1 MKTKQLLIGHIATLC
16 CGSLIYI
23 LFRSSSLKMFIWFER
38 INILDVIENI
48 RNFTFI
54 YSNNLPNFILY
65 SLPDGLWLFSYV
77 SVVLYLW
84 KNELKSENLFWV
96 FSVPLISII
105 SELGQILKIIPG
117 TFDIIDLLMYLLGT
131 ILPFIIYKK
140 SITNNLLDT

>member
-1 MKTKQLLIGHIATLC
+1 MKTKQLLIGHVATLC

-38 INILDVIENI
+38 INILSVIKNF
-48 RNFTFI
+48 RNFTST
-54 YSNNLPNFILY
+54 YSNILPNFILY

-77 SVVLYLW
+77 SLVLYLW
-84 KNELKSENLFWV
+84 KNELKSENIFWI

-105 SELGQILKIIPG
+105 SELGQINKIIPG

-140 SITNNLLDT
+140 SITNNLLHT

>member
-77 SVVLYLW
+77 SLVLYLW

-105 SELGQILKIIPG
+105 SELGQIFKIIPG
-117 TFDIIDLLMYLLGT
+117 TFDIIDLVMYLLGT

-140 SITNNLLDT
+140 SITNNLLHT

>member
-1 MKTKQLLIGHIATLC
+1 MKTKQLLVGHIATLC

-38 INILDVIENI
+38 IHILDVIENI
-48 RNFTFI
+48 RKFTSI

-77 SVVLYLW
+77 SLVLYLW
-84 KNELKSENLFWV
+84 KNELKSENIFWV

-105 SELGQILKIIPG
+105 SELGQIFKIIPG

-140 SITNNLLDT
+140 SITNNLLHT

>member
-77 SVVLYLW
+77 SLVLYLW

-96 FSVPLISII
+96 FSIPLISII
-105 SELGQILKIIPG
+105 SELGQIFKIIPG
-117 TFDIIDLLMYLLGT
+117 TFDIIDLLMYVLGT

-140 SITNNLLDT
+140 SITNNLLHT

>member
-1 MKTKQLLIGHIATLC
+1 MKTKQLLIGHAATLC

-38 INILDVIENI
+38 INILSVIKNF
-48 RNFTFI
+48 RNFTST
-54 YSNNLPNFILY
+54 YSNILPNFILY

-77 SVVLYLW
+77 SLVLYLW
-84 KNELKSENLFWV
+84 KNELKSENIFWI

-105 SELGQILKIIPG
+105 SELGQINKIIPG

-140 SITNNLLDT
+140 SITNNLLHT

>member
-1 MKTKQLLIGHIATLC
+1 MKTKQLLIGHVATLC

-38 INILDVIENI
+38 INILSVIKNF
-48 RNFTFI
+48 RNFTST
-54 YSNNLPNFILY
+54 YSNILPNFILY

-77 SVVLYLW
+77 SLVLYLW
-84 KNELKSENLFWV
+84 KNELKSENIFWI

-105 SELGQILKIIPG
+105 SELGQINKIIPG

-140 SITNNLLDT
+140 SITNNLLHL

>member
-77 SVVLYLW
+77 SLVLYLW

-96 FSVPLISII
+96 FSIPLISII
-105 SELGQILKIIPG
+105 SELGQIFKIITG
-117 TFDIIDLLMYLLGT
+117 TFDIIDLLMYVLGT

-140 SITNNLLDT
+140 SITNNLLHT